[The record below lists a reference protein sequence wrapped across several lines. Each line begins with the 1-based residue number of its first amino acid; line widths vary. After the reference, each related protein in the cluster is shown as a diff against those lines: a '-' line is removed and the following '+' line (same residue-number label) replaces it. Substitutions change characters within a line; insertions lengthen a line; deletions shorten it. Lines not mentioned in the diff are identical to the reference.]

1 MSHSASNA
9 RDAAPATVKRPVGS
23 VLGRT
28 PLMRSSG

>member
-23 VLGRT
+23 VLAP